1 MPENVL
7 NSFLRSNSILR
18 AMLGNG
24 SYFIMIPILQ
34 NERLR
39 FDRFQHGYL
48 TKITSGGG
56 GICTPELT
64 HLASMTLETES
75 RI

>member
-1 MPENVL
+1 MRENAL

-24 SYFIMIPILQ
+24 SYFITIPILQ
-34 NERLR
+34 NEKL
-39 FDRFQHGYL
+39 RFQHGYL
-48 TKITSGGG
+48 TKTTSGGG

-64 HLASMTLETES
+64 HLASMTLETEP